1 MASPGAMVD
10 QEASMDSPEL
20 NFSQIK
26 SFTSLL
32 KNISLVQFQSCLL
45 NCVSNRIKKAHLDNL
60 N

>member
-45 NCVSNRIKKAHLDNL
+45 NSVLNRIKKCTP
-60 N
+60 